1 MNFLT
6 MQTLS
11 LGNGFREYAAKGNA
25 NICFMCIKRGGGEP
39 FRIPRLL

>member
-11 LGNGFREYAAKGNA
+11 LGNGFREYAAEGNA
-25 NICFMCIKRGGGEP
+25 NIRFM
-39 FRIPRLL
+39 